1 VPDRIEPAHRIDAR
15 WFRCASNDHV
25 CRFEKR
31 SAMVRLTTG
40 IVTLV
45 LLAASIAGFAVQ
57 PPDAHF
63 SEPQVRP
70 SQVFRIEPVAP
81 PPIQSA
87 PPLIRFPV
95 ATVRAIPVPEVTIV
109 AEAPPAP
116 EATVPPPFIAG
127 DGPWM
132 RGTRV
137 AQTGRVDVY
146 VGLRTFTAEQVRVI
160 APRLEELLRGN
171 EERFGF
177 QLNRRVSLAFYRPAL
192 APSKDT
198 RGIAYTEEG
207 RAAVFYRPHEDIER
221 ALVVASHELA
231 HHLQAQRYGD
241 DAQKRA
247 DIILLE
253 GLATWITGPPWLT
266 RYDAGSWKERARQI
280 RDMGIPLRLLGVQRY
295 GDNIAYEVWA
305 SFVDFLIERYGM
317 EKLHTLYES
326 GRGREAGSADY
337 RGVYGISLNELA
349 AEWRAW
355 VETED

>member
-253 GLATWITGPPWLT
+253 GLATWITGPPWLA
-266 RYDAGSWKERARQI
+266 RYDVGSWKERARQI

-355 VETED
+355 VETD

>member
-146 VGLRTFTAEQVRVI
+146 VGLRTFTAEQV
-160 APRLEELLRGN
+160 A
-171 EERFGF
+171 
-177 QLNRRVSLAFYRPAL
+177 SDCPA
-192 APSKDT
+192 S
-198 RGIAYTEEG
+198 G
-207 RAAVFYRPHEDIER
+207 RTP
-221 ALVVASHELA
+221 
-231 HHLQAQRYGD
+231 
-241 DAQKRA
+241 
-247 DIILLE
+247 
-253 GLATWITGPPWLT
+253 
-266 RYDAGSWKERARQI
+266 ARQ
-280 RDMGIPLRLLGVQRY
+280 
-295 GDNIAYEVWA
+295 
-305 SFVDFLIERYGM
+305 
-317 EKLHTLYES
+317 
-326 GRGREAGSADY
+326 
-337 RGVYGISLNELA
+337 
-349 AEWRAW
+349 
-355 VETED
+355 

>member
-1 VPDRIEPAHRIDAR
+1 
-15 WFRCASNDHV
+15 
-25 CRFEKR
+25 
-31 SAMVRLTTG
+31 MVRLTTG

-192 APSKDT
+192 APSK
-198 RGIAYTEEG
+198 I
-207 RAAVFYRPHEDIER
+207 RAALRTPKKGALRFFTAPTRTSNARWWLRRTNLLTTSRRSVTETTHKSEPISFFWKGLRP
-221 ALVVASHELA
+221 
-231 HHLQAQRYGD
+231 
-241 DAQKRA
+241 
-247 DIILLE
+247 
-253 GLATWITGPPWLT
+253 
-266 RYDAGSWKERARQI
+266 GSPVLP
-280 RDMGIPLRLLGVQRY
+280 G
-295 GDNIAYEVWA
+295 
-305 SFVDFLIERYGM
+305 
-317 EKLHTLYES
+317 
-326 GRGREAGSADY
+326 
-337 RGVYGISLNELA
+337 
-349 AEWRAW
+349 
-355 VETED
+355 